1 MTELKS
7 IDRRTAPPR
16 PALAAVETWIFDLDN
31 TLYPSSAP
39 IFPQIHKRMQDFL
52 VAALG
57 VDAEEARV
65 QRSRFY
71 REYGTTMR
79 GMMVERGTDPRAF
92 QDYVHAIDVSVIVPD
107 PRLDA
112 AIGRLPGRKLI
123 FTNASDRHAAN
134 ILGRLG
140 LAHHFEAIFDVEDCG
155 WLPKPDAAGYA
166 TLVARH
172 NVDPSRAA
180 MIDDIPRNL
189 EPAAALGMTTIWVR
203 EPGDPRWTAE
213 PPAHDH
219 IDHVA
224 GDLAAWLE
232 ALPLT

>member
-1 MTELKS
+1 MNELKTTGMKS
-7 IDRRTAPPR
+7 ASAR
-16 PALAAVETWIFDLDN
+16 PTLAAVDTWIFDLDN

-52 VAALG
+52 VEALG
-57 VDAEEARV
+57 VDEAEARV
-65 QRSRFY
+65 QRTRFY

-92 QDYVHAIDVSVIVPD
+92 QDYVHAIDVSVIAPD

-112 AIGRLPGRKLI
+112 AIARLPGRKLI
-123 FTNASDRHAAN
+123 FTNASDRHAEN

-140 LAHHFEAIFDVEDCG
+140 LTHHFEAIFDVEDCG
-155 WLPKPDAAGYA
+155 WLPKPDATGYA
-166 TLVARH
+166 VLVERH
-172 NVDPSRAA
+172 EVDPSHAA

-189 EPAAALGMTTIWVR
+189 EPAAALGMATVWVR
-203 EPGDPRWTAE
+203 ETGDPRWTAE

-219 IDHVA
+219 IDHVT

-232 ALPLT
+232 ALPAP